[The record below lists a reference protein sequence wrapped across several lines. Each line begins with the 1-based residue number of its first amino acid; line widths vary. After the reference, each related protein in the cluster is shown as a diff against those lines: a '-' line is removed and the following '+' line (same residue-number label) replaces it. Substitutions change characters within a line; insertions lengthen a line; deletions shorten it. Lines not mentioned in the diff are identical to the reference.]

1 MAAPLWRCR
10 GRLAASAGLKAVRR
24 AAWLLYLGLAG
35 LLALAGCR
43 PTPGLRE
50 GQTAPPL
57 KVADLAGRTYEL
69 GRLGGRV
76 TLLAFLSE
84 DNEESHDLTLAV
96 SALRARHGPKGLRA
110 LGVWLGGSPE
120 SVRAFVRYKE
130 VVHANAVLDGDDAR
144 RVAEE
149 YGVRGVP
156 TLFLMGTGRRVLA
169 SKVGYRPEDEGLLD
183 RLVRD
188 ALRSQ

>member
-1 MAAPLWRCR
+1 M
-10 GRLAASAGLKAVRR
+10 RR
-24 AAWLLYLGLAG
+24 AAWLLYVGLAG
-35 LLALAGCR
+35 LLALAGCK

-57 KVADLAGRTYEL
+57 KVADVAGRTYEL

-110 LGVWLGGSPE
+110 LGIWLRGSPE
-120 SVRAFVRYKE
+120 SVRAIVRYKE
-130 VVHANAVLDGDDAR
+130 VVHANAVLEANEAR
-144 RVAEE
+144 RVAEA

-156 TLFLMGTGRRVLA
+156 TLFLVGKGRRVLA

-183 RLVRD
+183 RLIRE